1 MNNFQNIPDNELFDP
16 SENMLHASV
25 DGREYHRVYLSAEYA
40 VNLVANGTPQCLTR
54 AENVVRA
61 VLECQELDKKNPH
74 YGNFFWEKEEGIVE
88 DLNAVEFVLIRFI
101 PMTLRYSDR
110 ISKSLQKIIQSAV
123 SIALDEVARVDVAL
137 IYTNI
142 VAQDIVN

>member
-1 MNNFQNIPDNELFDP
+1 MNNFQNIPDNDLFDP
-16 SENMLHASV
+16 SENMLNASV

-123 SIALDEVARVDVAL
+123 RIALDEVARVDVGL

-142 VAQDIVN
+142 FFYFTIF